1 LDERSYHPQ
10 HHAIAQAAPAAT
22 TEEVFMKS
30 LSIVAV
36 LLLAAGP
43 AFAQP
48 AKTTAKATKADAEK
62 VVKAISADK
71 AKTKAYCD
79 MAKLGEQ
86 IDAAEQKK
94 DQKTV
99 DALSKQMDAMGEKV
113 GPEYISF
120 MTKMQDV
127 DPNSKE
133 GKDINGALEPLE
145 KLCGQ

>member
-1 LDERSYHPQ
+1 
-10 HHAIAQAAPAAT
+10 
-22 TEEVFMKS
+22 MKS

-36 LLLAAGP
+36 LLLAGAP

-48 AKTTAKATKADAEK
+48 PKTTAKATRADAEK
-62 VVKAISADK
+62 VVKVISTDK
-71 AKTKAYCD
+71 AKSKAYCD

-99 DALSKQMDAMGEKV
+99 DALSKQMDALSERV

-133 GKDINGALEPLE
+133 GKDINAAMEGLE

>member
-1 LDERSYHPQ
+1 
-10 HHAIAQAAPAAT
+10 
-22 TEEVFMKS
+22 MKS

-36 LLLAAGP
+36 LLLAGAP

-48 AKTTAKATKADAEK
+48 PKTTAKATRADAEK
-62 VVKAISADK
+62 VVKVISTDK
-71 AKTKAYCD
+71 AKSKAYCD

-99 DALSKQMDAMGEKV
+99 DALSKQMDALSEKV

-133 GKDINGALEPLE
+133 GKDINAAMEGLE

>member
-1 LDERSYHPQ
+1 
-10 HHAIAQAAPAAT
+10 
-22 TEEVFMKS
+22 MKS
-30 LSIVAV
+30 IPIIAV
-36 LLLAAGP
+36 LLLAAAP
-43 AFAQP
+43 AYAQP
-48 AKTTAKATKADAEK
+48 AKPTVKATRADADK
-62 VVKAISADK
+62 VVKVISADK

-99 DALSKQMDAMGEKV
+99 DALSKQMDALSEKV
-113 GPEYISF
+113 GPEYVSL

-133 GKDINGALEPLE
+133 GQDINASLEGLD
-145 KLCGQ
+145 KLCQK

>member
-1 LDERSYHPQ
+1 
-10 HHAIAQAAPAAT
+10 
-22 TEEVFMKS
+22 MKS
-30 LSIVAV
+30 MPIIAV
-36 LLLAAGP
+36 LLLAGAP
-43 AFAQP
+43 AYAQP
-48 AKTTAKATKADAEK
+48 AKPTVKATKADADK
-62 VVKAISADK
+62 VVKVITADK

-99 DALSKQMDAMGEKV
+99 DALSKQMDALSDKV
-113 GPEYISF
+113 GPEYVSF

-133 GKDINGALEPLE
+133 GQDINASLEGLD
-145 KLCGQ
+145 KLCQK

>member
-1 LDERSYHPQ
+1 
-10 HHAIAQAAPAAT
+10 
-22 TEEVFMKS
+22 MKL
-30 LSIVAV
+30 LSIAAV
-36 LLLAAGP
+36 LLLAAAP

-62 VVKAISADK
+62 IVKVISTDK
-71 AKTKAYCD
+71 AKSKAYCD

-99 DALSKQMDAMGEKV
+99 DALSKQMDALAEKV
-113 GPEYISF
+113 GPEYVSF

-127 DPNSKE
+127 DQNSKE
-133 GKDINGALEPLE
+133 GKDINAAMEGLE